1 MKFLSKMENIVIN
14 EKEKKMNTILQ
25 TINLKKYYGEGENLK
40 ILIFQYINLSP
51 FLEVILE
58 VVDLKISSFKIIILT
73 ELILLG
79 VHLLI
84 VNLLMS
90 ILALAR

>member
-14 EKEKKMNTILQ
+14 ENDDYTCR
-25 TINLKKYYGEGENLK
+25 NLSYIKFKD
-40 ILIFQYINLSP
+40 IDFQYINLSP

>member
-14 EKEKKMNTILQ
+14 ENDDYICR
-25 TINLKKYYGEGENLK
+25 NLSYIKFKD
-40 ILIFQYINLSP
+40 IDFQYINLSP

>member
-1 MKFLSKMENIVIN
+1 MKFLSKMENIVM
-14 EKEKKMNTILQ
+14 KMMI
-25 TINLKKYYGEGENLK
+25 IHVGIFPISNLK